1 MRVFF
6 VTHNCRSDYPM
17 GFCRYQ
23 NSIHD
28 ELSRITSNMNESNVP
43 FEGILWLLMKLGLP
57 D

>member
-1 MRVFF
+1 
-6 VTHNCRSDYPM
+6 M

-43 FEGILWLLMKLGLP
+43 FGGILWLLMKLGLP